1 MTAEPLTR
9 DHLDRRIAELESTT
23 IKWVVG
29 TGVVVIVSVIGTA
42 IAAVNFLAAHY
53 KP

>member
-1 MTAEPLTR
+1 VEALTR
-9 DHLDRRIAELESTT
+9 DHLDKRLAEVESTL

-29 TGVVVIVSVIGTA
+29 TGVVVILSIVGTA

-53 KP
+53 RP